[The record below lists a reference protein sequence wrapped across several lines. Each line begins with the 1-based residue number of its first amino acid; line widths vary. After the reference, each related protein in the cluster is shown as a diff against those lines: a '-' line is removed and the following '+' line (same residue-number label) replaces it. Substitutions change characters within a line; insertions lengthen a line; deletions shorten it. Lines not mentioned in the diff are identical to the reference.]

1 MIKNNICILSF
12 ECLPGNFSETSNP
25 NKKKYCDFHGYDF
38 LSYSSKISKRPPSWD
53 KILYIKKVFDEFDY
67 DWIFWQ
73 DSDSYV
79 INHKRKIEE
88 FIDLDK
94 DLICCED
101 DVGINFGLFIIKRSD
116 FSFWLLD
123 EIWDFKKYGNNAAG
137 SVSNFIPR
145 FNKICT
151 YDAWEQTNL
160 HSIVGTHGEKFPDK
174 IKVYNVNDDHFNVI
188 PGRSNKNTFIVH
200 QRSGHR
206 DNNDFKKFIY

>member
-1 MIKNNICILSF
+1 MMKNNICILSF
-12 ECLPGNFSETSNP
+12 ECLPGNFSKTSNP
-25 NKKKYCDFHGYDF
+25 NKQKYCDFHGYDF

-101 DVGINFGLFIIKRSD
+101 DIGINFGLFIIKRSD

-123 EIWDFKKYGNNAAG
+123 EIWDFKKYGNNIAG
-137 SVSNFIPR
+137 AVSNFIPK
-145 FNKICT
+145 FDKVCN
-151 YDAWEQTNL
+151 YHAWEQTNL
-160 HSIVGTHGEKFPDK
+160 HSIVGIHGEKFPDK
-174 IKVYNVNDDHFNVI
+174 IKVYNEKDDHFNVI
-188 PGRSNKNTFIVH
+188 PSRSSKNTFIVH
-200 QRSGHR
+200 ERNGHR
-206 DNNDFKKFIY
+206 NNNDFKKFIY